1 MASDKLMQRLRRC
14 LALAASAAGT
24 PEGDL
29 AKTRAEEIARKAGVD
44 LRSVKLDDAP
54 KGKAERT
61 YYTPENS
68 ALWRASLAWAVAPFA
83 GVTMLR
89 DPKRWHVLGRPQDV
103 ETWRAL
109 YERAVREI
117 DGEASRYVAG
127 LERPPAWGCGDCGWS
142 GDEPSR
148 ATSLPLNRCPE
159 CDMRAT
165 RLPQTSVRTEGDT
178 FRKAAASG
186 FRDRL
191 AKHKAEAEASEQG
204 RATAAVLVGTPTA
217 ALVLVSRVLEV
228 QTLKET
234 LYPKSRKVP
243 VKSSGTR
250 AARSAGY
257 AYGSSMGVHRGEV
270 K

>member
-29 AKTRAEEIARKAGVD
+29 ARSRAEDIARKAGIDV
-44 LRSVKLDDAP
+44 RTIKLDDAP

-89 DPKRWHVLGRPQDV
+89 DPKRWHVIGRPQDV

-117 DGEASRYVAG
+117 DGEASRYVAAAEQG
-127 LERPPAWGCGDCGWS
+127 AS
-142 GDEPSR
+142 
-148 ATSLPLNRCPE
+148 A
-159 CDMRAT
+159 
-165 RLPQTSVRTEGDT
+165 RTEGDT
-178 FRKAAASG
+178 FRKGAAAG

-204 RATAAVLVGTPTA
+204 RATAAVLASTSAPTA
-217 ALVLVSRVLEV
+217 ALVLVSRALEI

-257 AYGSSMGVHRGEV
+257 AYGKSMGVHRGEV